1 MVHNRRL
8 VNGPTSPLTV
18 HQYIAHDPELPL
30 VIQNHGNPVR
40 FRNVWVRR
48 LKGYDQGESLVGCSR
63 SLLEC
68 QFPVRD
74 PISQC
79 RGRSN
84 GQCRLWIA

>member
-1 MVHNRRL
+1 MHNRRL

-48 LKGYDQGESLVGCSR
+48 LKGYDQE
-63 SLLEC
+63 
-68 QFPVRD
+68 
-74 PISQC
+74 
-79 RGRSN
+79 GR
-84 GQCRLWIA
+84 